1 VPAMTTPDG
10 AEIHYEDAGDGS
22 PIVLLPGLSM
32 SGWHFQRQLALAA
45 GHRVIR
51 IDVRGHGRSA
61 SRGADCTL
69 AQAAADVH
77 ELIVGLDL
85 AGVTLAGWSMS
96 SFVLYEYLSAFGSDR
111 LAALCSI
118 EMTPR
123 NNLAEDWSYPV
134 LGNLDMAGVVMNASL
149 VFKERAVWQ
158 TGLTQA
164 CFAEGTVLDDET
176 LDGWVRE
183 GLRSSDYATVS
194 YWIDLAM
201 SDWRSFV
208 GEIEL
213 PVLLCHG
220 ARSLACPLEAG
231 RWLER
236 TIPAAELIVF
246 GHSGHAPFWEEAD
259 AFNAAL
265 AGFVAGL

>member
-1 VPAMTTPDG
+1 MPAIAMSDG

-51 IDVRGHGRSA
+51 VDVRGHGRSA

-77 ELIVGLDL
+77 ELIGRLDL
-85 AGVTLAGWSMS
+85 TGVTLAGWSMS
-96 SFVLYEYLSAFGSDR
+96 SFVLYEYLRAFGSDR

-123 NNLAEDWSYPV
+123 NNLAEDWAYPV

-149 VFKERAVWQ
+149 VFKERAAWQ

-176 LDGWVRE
+176 LDGWVSE

-208 GEIEL
+208 GEIEI

-236 TIPAAELIVF
+236 TIPVAELVVF
-246 GHSGHAPFWEEAD
+246 EHSGHAPFWEEAD

-265 AGFVAGL
+265 ARFVAGL